1 MAAKKPV
8 ALEELAKFASDFVT
22 AQKGIWDHAAWT
34 DFVSSLKAKGFDL
47 SEEMQANLGELL
59 EAMKRFYAA
68 AASTDDVKSS
78 MNKVMNDSVAFIKR
92 QKGVWGHPEWEEFLQ
107 TVERNALTL
116 TEGTTAYLGGVLE
129 SIKVFHSIPPV
140 SAAEKS
146 ASAPAPK
153 ASPATKPAPPPATKT
168 SPAAKPA
175 PPPATKTSPAA
186 KPTPPPAPKASAAAK
201 SVPAGKKVA
210 DRKPAGAKVE
220 QKPTVP
226 KSDKKDD
233 LTAITGIGPA
243 LAKKL
248 NEAGI
253 VGYAQLAMITDE
265 EIARLEK
272 NVIKFSGRIK
282 RDDWVGQAKKLS
294 QK

>member
-1 MAAKKPV
+1 M
-8 ALEELAKFASDFVT
+8 
-22 AQKGIWDHAAWT
+22 
-34 DFVSSLKAKGFDL
+34 
-47 SEEMQANLGELL
+47 
-59 EAMKRFYAA
+59 
-68 AASTDDVKSS
+68 
-78 MNKVMNDSVAFIKR
+78 
-92 QKGVWGHPEWEEFLQ
+92 
-107 TVERNALTL
+107 
-116 TEGTTAYLGGVLE
+116 
-129 SIKVFHSIPPV
+129 
-140 SAAEKS
+140 
-146 ASAPAPK
+146 
-153 ASPATKPAPPPATKT
+153 
-168 SPAAKPA
+168 
-175 PPPATKTSPAA
+175 
-186 KPTPPPAPKASAAAK
+186 
-201 SVPAGKKVA
+201 PAGKKVA